1 LQAAAATVD
10 RVAEAERRRI
20 HDALLLGRQ
29 KATCAETLWA
39 NGHTA
44 EGLSLAAEAL
54 EATLTAARALGR
66 NTATTRRAPSAEGA
80 KTEDPKTEDPK
91 TEDPKTEDPKTED
104 PRTEDPR
111 TEDPK
116 TEDPRTEDPRT
127 EESKADESRAEA
139 PPPSASVGPE
149 AAEPG
154 WDEVLRA
161 RLSKAEL
168 EAIESAA
175 SRAREKLPILDR
187 DVSPAHAEL
196 FVDLMRCRYRA
207 DRAISPGAMT
217 HAELRWTRVLRAAAA
232 LVVTGLML
240 VGAYLALRTPTG
252 TFATA
257 SDFFQRSP
265 QFAPEMAVDGSA
277 STYWLLPDGATGWL
291 EVSTSP
297 SRRVGRVRLLNTVN
311 PPWAD
316 RGTHEYQLEI
326 YANGELARTIEGRF
340 EWTDTPQ
347 PIDHDVGLDGVERVR
362 FVVRSHHRVGAG
374 LAELTL
380 D

>member
-1 LQAAAATVD
+1 MAETQLIANVAEFFTLQAAAATVD
-10 RVAEAERRRI
+10 RVVEAERRRI

-80 KTEDPKTEDPK
+80 KTEDPKTEDP
-91 TEDPKTEDPKTED
+91 
-104 PRTEDPR
+104 
-111 TEDPK
+111 
-116 TEDPRTEDPRT
+116 RTEDPRT

-175 SRAREKLPILDR
+175 CRAREKLPILDR